1 MKIFLELPYPPS
13 ANVIWR
19 RSKFSTYLSKEG
31 KDYKAAVADYV
42 SENAFPK
49 FGDAPI
55 RVAMVLRPRDKRKR
69 DIDNCLKISIDSL
82 ASAGLFDDDFQIQEL
97 GIKRGDPISGGLLM
111 VMIEKIE

>member
-31 KDYKAAVADYV
+31 KDYKEGVADYV
-42 SENAFPK
+42 AANAFPK

-55 RVAMVLRPRDKRKR
+55 RVSMILRPRDKRKR

-97 GIKRGDPISGGLLM
+97 SIKRGEIVSGGLLI
-111 VMIEKIE
+111 VVIENI